1 MGIVAILT
9 SFNAGGGEWTMHPS
23 SKRYR
28 DLRGSDRNFVVCCAF
43 LITVMIVVFILN
55 R

>member
-1 MGIVAILT
+1 MCYSVGGIMGIVAVLM

-28 DLRGSDRNFVVCCAF
+28 DLRGVIGILWFVVQ
-43 LITVMIVVFILN
+43 L
-55 R
+55 